1 MSSHSE
7 NRGGRRRRPVASS
20 RRGGALKVVVVL
32 LLILGVGAGVVGWR
46 MKASKATK
54 KVNLIFA
61 PVERGD
67 FIYEVNGKGSAES
80 ASNVDVASQVEG
92 QATVIYLIPEG
103 TDVKKG
109 DLLVEL
115 DSSDVDE
122 KLDSQIVQTNT
133 SRATLNSSRAS
144 LRSAQISLEEYV
156 EGTFEQSWME
166 YENTIFEAEQ
176 TRKQQ
181 ADSAKFTERL
191 LNLNYSTELQLEI
204 DKVAEEKAKNSL
216 EVANL
221 KKNTLLKYTSEKQ
234 ITSLMS
240 DIETARAK
248 VDSDKNSY
256 NINLNRENRYRAI
269 SANCK
274 IKAPQDGQVVYA
286 NQDSRR
292 MSESEMIKEG
302 STVRQRQVLIRLPDK
317 TQMQVRTMINE
328 SNISSVKAGMPAKIT
343 FDSIPGRV
351 IEGEV
356 VKVNLYPEIVWMSSA
371 KDYVTLVKIMEDD
384 IEELR
389 SGLTAQVRII
399 ADEQHDVLMV
409 PVHCVTEFGNKT
421 YCVTYNDGVWGCKEV
436 LLGASNEK
444 QVIVLEGLE
453 EGELVVSGARNYRD
467 NVKFPDPNEPSLFEN
482 NEIYQQKLA
491 EKKAEEEKN
500 AEIEAGGG
508 AENQVAGGLPGAG
521 GFSGAAGGFAGGQ
534 GGAGGMPS
542 GAGGFTGGGSGDGV
556 GGRPGGRG
564 GRPGGA
570 GGFPGGGDPQALLA
584 GLAERIKSG
593 DVPQEILA
601 NIPPGILESI
611 KNGESLSASDLEE
624 KRQREE
630 EAAEY
635 AKTIEENLARD
646 VKVAAVESFFGRTV
660 MEMHRELLSAISDK
674 ATVLQ
679 ERVATRQ
686 SEITR
691 RQEEIELLQKTAQAV
706 ESGAVQV
713 MSVEGGEDSDAKI
726 ARLTDEI
733 KTLRGDSDVPTL
745 DRVVYLDKVDW
756 SKYVS
761 GNDLTREGIDF
772 LTQDSDEI
780 FNQLFP
786 NSSPVD
792 VVKAASTTAE
802 DAVET
807 DDEDDWMKDTD
818 ATDSKA
824 GVATVDYT
832 PFKALF
838 ADWDTSGDGRLKP
851 TEFVIGFFSDRKSFQ
866 NSESDDEIEKLFA
879 EYAPRPERAADGSE
893 AEEVELVEIPMTR
906 VAEVADR
913 ILRERAT
920 EESGSSRRGGRRG
933 GRGGFPGVGQAGFPG
948 GGAQGGLPG
957 GGGSRVGQDQSV
969 APADAQSGPRGD
981 RDGAPVAGQGEA
993 GERPAAPNGDA
1004 TKPEDATEGKAVDVA
1019 TPGFPRVPNEPI
1031 KSLAEANSARQAVA
1045 LYVDRMDFNGD
1056 GLLQKTEFVKGY
1068 HDVKDV
1074 SGKLFASTTL
1084 VNATDSGAGGF
1095 GPPPR

>member
-1 MSSHSE
+1 M
-7 NRGGRRRRPVASS
+7 
-20 RRGGALKVVVVL
+20 KIVVIT
-32 LLILGVGAGVVGWR
+32 LLILGVVVGVVGWR
-46 MKASKATK
+46 MKTAKATK

-61 PVERGD
+61 AAERGT
-67 FIYEVNGKGSAES
+67 FVHEVIGKGSAES

-115 DSSDVDE
+115 DSSDIDE
-122 KLDSQIVQTNT
+122 KLDSQVVTTNT
-133 SRATLNSSRAS
+133 SRATLNSSRAT
-144 LRSAQISLEEYV
+144 LRSAEISLEEYV
-156 EGTFEQSWME
+156 EGTFEQNWME

-221 KKNTLLKYTSEKQ
+221 KKKTLLKYTSEKQ

-302 STVRQRQVLIRLPDK
+302 STVRQRQVIIRLPDK
-317 TQMQVRTMINE
+317 TQMQVKTMINE
-328 SNISSVKAGMPAKIT
+328 SNISSVKVGMPAKIT
-343 FDSIPGRV
+343 FDSIPNRV

-371 KDYVTLVKIMEDD
+371 KDYVTLVKIKDED

-409 PVHCVTEFGNKT
+409 PVHCVTEYGNKT
-421 YCVTYNDGVWGCKEV
+421 YCVTYKDGVWGCKEV

-444 QVIVLEGLE
+444 QVIILDGLE
-453 EGELVVSGARNYRD
+453 DGELVVSGARNYRD
-467 NVKFPDPNEPSLFEN
+467 NVQFPDPNEPSLFEN
-482 NEIYQQKLA
+482 NEVYQQKLA
-491 EKKAEEEKN
+491 DAKAEAEKN
-500 AEIEAGGG
+500 AEIEAGG
-508 AENQVAGGLPGAG
+508 EVAGGPGGGLPGAAGQSG
-521 GFSGAAGGFAGGQ
+521 GF
-534 GGAGGMPS
+534 
-542 GAGGFTGGGSGDGV
+542 
-556 GGRPGGRG
+556 PGL
-564 GRPGGA
+564 GA
-570 GGFPGGGDPQALLA
+570 GGFPGGNPQAMLA

-593 DVPQEILA
+593 DVPPEILSR
-601 NIPPGILESI
+601 IPPEILESI
-611 KNGESLSASDLEE
+611 KNGGGLSASDLEE
-624 KRQREE
+624 QRQKEE

-635 AKTIEENLARD
+635 ARTIEEKLARD

-660 MEMHRELLSAISDK
+660 MEMHRELLSAIENK
-674 ATVLQ
+674 TTKLQ
-679 ERVATRQ
+679 ERIATRQ

-691 RQEEIELLQKTAQAV
+691 RQEEIELLQKTAQAA
-706 ESGAVQV
+706 ETGDVQV
-713 MSVEGGEDSDAKI
+713 VSVEGGEDAEAKI
-726 ARLTDEI
+726 ARLADEI

-745 DRVVYLDKVDW
+745 ERVVYLDKINWD
-756 SKYVS
+756 KYVS
-761 GNDLTREGIDF
+761 GNDVTLDAIEF

-786 NSSPVD
+786 NSSEIDIVKPASSYDEEESLELDVD
-792 VVKAASTTAE
+792 WQEELVE
-802 DAVET
+802 DRPGVAVE
-807 DDEDDWMKDTD
+807 
-818 ATDSKA
+818 
-824 GVATVDYT
+824 GVDYS
-832 PFKALF
+832 PFKTLF
-838 ADWDTSGDGRLKP
+838 SDWDTNDDGRLKP

-866 NSESDDEIEKLFA
+866 NSETDDEIEKLFA
-879 EYAPRPERAADGSE
+879 EYAPETDPEAQD
-893 AEEVELVEIPMTR
+893 VDVDVDDVPMTR
-906 VAEVADR
+906 VAEVADK
-913 ILRERAT
+913 IMRERVA
-920 EESGSSRRGGRRG
+920 EDSGSRRGGRRG
-933 GRGGFPGVGQAGFPG
+933 GRGGEGARGGFPG
-948 GGAQGGLPG
+948 GGFPG
-957 GGGSRVGQDQSV
+957 GEGARGGRGQ
-969 APADAQSGPRGD
+969 
-981 RDGAPVAGQGEA
+981 DGAPNVAQEGAGRPNASADGQNEA
-993 GERPAAPNGDA
+993 GAPRRGRDERAAADR
-1004 TKPEDATEGKAVDVA
+1004 TPENAASDGQPVDVA
-1019 TPGFPRVPNEPI
+1019 FPGLPRVPAEPI
-1031 KSLAEANSARQAVA
+1031 KSLAEANSVRQAVA
-1045 LYVDRMDFNGD
+1045 FYVDRMDFNGD
-1056 GLLQKTEFVKGY
+1056 GALQKTEFVKGY

-1074 SGKLFASTTL
+1074 AGKLFATTSL
-1084 VNATDSGAGGF
+1084 SAASGGDNGGIM